1 MLILVYPL
9 ILLLL
14 PLPWL
19 IRLLLPQPREK
30 RMALRVPFGERISQ
44 AAAAGSAV
52 VTVTRSKG
60 QILFKTMLW
69 LLVLMALARPQW
81 LEPPVTREMP
91 TRDLLLLVD
100 LSSSMSQEDFTDAS
114 GMKVDRLTAVQDVL
128 GNFLSRRE
136 GDRVG
141 LVVFGD
147 APFLQAPFTT
157 DLSLSRQL
165 LDESAI
171 GMAGPRTSFGD
182 AIGLGI
188 SLFAESD
195 VPAKTIIALTDGNDT
210 ISQVPPMEA
219 ARVAMEQEIRVHT
232 VAIGDPT
239 TVGEDKLDEE
249 TLRNVATTTGGRYFF
264 GADSEQLAE
273 IYDELDKIETR
284 QVKTI
289 SHRPRLDMYYWPLL
303 LMLMLSLAEKGFWVL
318 RHRRADEVQQQ
329 PSTVHVD
336 QITGR
341 LEVQG

>member
-1 MLILVYPL
+1 MLVFAYPWLLV
-9 ILLLL
+9 LL

-19 IRLLLPQPREK
+19 IRILLPPQRVEQI
-30 RMALRVPFGERISQ
+30 ALRVPFGDRIRQ
-44 AAAAGSAV
+44 AATVGSSAIKV
-52 VTVTRSKG
+52 ARSKG
-60 QILFKTMLW
+60 QLIFLTVLW
-69 LLVLMALARPQW
+69 LLILLALARPQW

-114 GMKVDRLTAVQDVL
+114 GKKVDRLTAVKEVL
-128 GNFLSRRE
+128 GDFLSKRE

-157 DLSLSRQL
+157 DLDMSKQL

-171 GMAGPRTSFGD
+171 GMAGPRTAFGD

-188 SLFAESD
+188 TLFAESD
-195 VPAKTIIALTDGNDT
+195 MPAKTIIALTDGNDT
-210 ISQVPPMEA
+210 VSQVPPVEA
-219 ARVAMEQEIRVHT
+219 ARIAIEKDIRIHT

-249 TLRNVATTTGGRYFF
+249 TLRNVAATAGGKYFF
-264 GADSEQLAE
+264 AGDREQLGG

-284 QVKTI
+284 QVNTI
-289 SHRPRLDMYYWPLL
+289 SHRPRLDIYYLPLL
-303 LMLMLSLAEKGFWVL
+303 LMLLLSLAEKGIYVL
-318 RHRRADEVQQQ
+318 RRSRSEDSQQQ
-329 PSTVHVD
+329 AVTVRVD
-336 QITGR
+336 QLTGR
-341 LEVQG
+341 LEVQR

>member
-1 MLILVYPL
+1 MLIFAYPL
-9 ILLLL
+9 VLLLL

-19 IRLLLPQPREK
+19 IRMLLPQRSEK
-30 RMALRVPFGERISQ
+30 RIALRVPFGERISQ
-44 AAAAGSAV
+44 AAAESSAV
-52 VTVTRSKG
+52 VKVTRSKG
-60 QILFKTMLW
+60 QILYKTGLW
-69 LLVLMALARPQW
+69 LLVLLALARPQW

-114 GMKVDRLTAVQDVL
+114 GTKVDRLSAVQDVL
-128 GNFLSRRE
+128 GNFLSKRE

-157 DLSLSRQL
+157 DLNLSRQL
-165 LDESAI
+165 LDQSAI

-188 SLFAESD
+188 TLFAESD

-210 ISQVPPMEA
+210 MSQVPPVEA
-219 ARVAMEQEIRVHT
+219 ARVAMEKEIRIHT

-249 TLRNVATTTGGRYFF
+249 TLRNVAATTGGRYFF
-264 GADSEQLAE
+264 GADREQLKE
-273 IYDELDKIETR
+273 IYDELDSIETR
-284 QVKTI
+284 QVNTI
-289 SHRPRLDMYYWPLL
+289 SHRPRLDIYYWPLL
-303 LMLMLSLAEKGFWVL
+303 LLLLLSLAEKGLWVL
-318 RHRRADEVQQQ
+318 RHRHADEVQQQ
-329 PSTVHVD
+329 PSTVIVD
-336 QITGR
+336 QLTGR
-341 LEVQG
+341 LEVR